1 MIAFELRKVRWE
13 SAVFAWRTGVDAGK
27 TRIVACDTDRKGT
40 FYQMSL
46 KLPLIRS
53 QRAMEFE
60 RSLFIE

>member
-1 MIAFELRKVRWE
+1 VNCA
-13 SAVFAWRTGVDAGK
+13 DAGK
-27 TRIVACDTDRKGT
+27 TRIVACDPDRKGT

-60 RSLFIE
+60 RPLFIE